1 MTSSFASRFRRFWS
15 EDGVFLALMLALFA
29 LRFWPA
35 FLHGQLYAP
44 FRDNV
49 WLYGSLFSRTSEIAL
64 TSYPY
69 WIDTVLGGFPV
80 YCTPHF
86 SVTYPFYFFGL
97 LNYGKAIDVMYTLSY
112 LACFHSLILYLNF
125 YIMLRVAGARGSGFF
140 LRRYYRPRQR
150 QH

>member
-64 TSYPY
+64 TVAIPIGS
-69 WIDTVLGGFPV
+69 IRSSADFP
-80 YCTPHF
+80 F
-86 SVTYPFYFFGL
+86 
-97 LNYGKAIDVMYTLSY
+97 I
-112 LACFHSLILYLNF
+112 
-125 YIMLRVAGARGSGFF
+125 ARRIS
-140 LRRYYRPRQR
+140 R
-150 QH
+150 